1 MTRPHSLAVASLA
14 LAIISASAQI
24 RVEPAAF
31 QQAAQLN
38 PAFIEFSR
46 PTTQSGPVIGKP
58 MSGKEV
64 RRHVQTLAD
73 GTQVENSET
82 TLFYRDA
89 MGRMRDERENEA
101 LIYDPVAGCVY
112 HLWKPTKTATK
123 GNIPAGMPTQI
134 ATAANGNV
142 VDHEA
147 APGGVGAARR
157 AGAAQGMG
165 AGTQQALRED
175 MGSQVVNGV
184 PAKGSR
190 ITITIP
196 TGTFGNNRDVKVV
209 NERWYSDE
217 LGILVKSTN
226 SDPRFGETR
235 YEMTDIELRAP
246 DPALFQVPADYTV
259 SIRDNNRK

>member
-1 MTRPHSLAVASLA
+1 
-14 LAIISASAQI
+14 
-24 RVEPAAF
+24 
-31 QQAAQLN
+31 
-38 PAFIEFSR
+38 
-46 PTTQSGPVIGKP
+46 

-73 GTQVENSET
+73 GTQVDNQET

-101 LIYDPVAGCVY
+101 IIYDPVGGCVY
-112 HLWKPTKTATK
+112 HIWKPTRIATK
-123 GNIPAGMPTQI
+123 GIIPAGMPTQI

-147 APGGVGAARR
+147 APVGVGGTSP
-157 AGAAQGMG
+157 GAAQAMA
-165 AGTQQALRED
+165 AGTQQAQRED
-175 MGSQVVNGV
+175 LGSQVVNGV
-184 PAKGSR
+184 LAKGSR

-196 TGTFGNNRDVKVV
+196 AGTFGNNRDVRVI

-217 LGILVKSTN
+217 LATLVKSTN

-235 YEMTDIELRAP
+235 YEMTDIERKAP
-246 DPALFQVPADYTV
+246 EPALFQVPADYTV
-259 SIRDNNRK
+259 SIRDHNRK

>member
-1 MTRPHSLAVASLA
+1 MRFASCQRRTELYEVIQGMTRPHLLAVASLSMA
-14 LAIISASAQI
+14 VISASAQI
-24 RVEPAAF
+24 RPEPAAF

-123 GNIPAGMPTQI
+123 GIIPAGMPIQI

-142 VDHEA
+142 VDHQVA
-147 APGGVGAARR
+147 SG
-157 AGAAQGMG
+157 GMG
-165 AGTQQALRED
+165 ASRS
-175 MGSQVVNGV
+175 GS
-184 PAKGSR
+184 
-190 ITITIP
+190 
-196 TGTFGNNRDVKVV
+196 
-209 NERWYSDE
+209 
-217 LGILVKSTN
+217 
-226 SDPRFGETR
+226 
-235 YEMTDIELRAP
+235 
-246 DPALFQVPADYTV
+246 
-259 SIRDNNRK
+259 

>member
-1 MTRPHSLAVASLA
+1 
-14 LAIISASAQI
+14 
-24 RVEPAAF
+24 
-31 QQAAQLN
+31 
-38 PAFIEFSR
+38 
-46 PTTQSGPVIGKP
+46 

-259 SIRDNNRK
+259 SVRDNSRR

>member
-1 MTRPHSLAVASLA
+1 LA
-14 LAIISASAQI
+14 LAIIPASAQI
-24 RVEPAAF
+24 RLEPSSF
-31 QQAAQLN
+31 QQASQLN
-38 PAFIEFSR
+38 PAFLEFSR

-58 MSGKEV
+58 ISGKEV

-73 GTQVENSET
+73 GTQVESSET

-101 LIYDPVAGCVY
+101 IIYDPVAGCVY

-123 GNIPAGMPTQI
+123 GVIPAGMPTQI
-134 ATAANGNV
+134 ATAADGNV
-142 VDHEA
+142 VDHEVT
-147 APGGVGAARR
+147 PSGVGVSRR
-157 AGAAQGMG
+157 AGDAQGI
-165 AGTQQALRED
+165 AASAQRAQRED

-184 PAKGSR
+184 PAKASR

-196 TGTFGNNRDVKVV
+196 AGTFGNNREVKVI

-217 LGILVKSTN
+217 LAILVESTN

-235 YEMTDIELRAP
+235 YEMTDIERRAP

>member
-1 MTRPHSLAVASLA
+1 MTRRHSLPLFSLA
-14 LAIISASAQI
+14 LAVISASAQI
-24 RVEPAAF
+24 RLETAAF
-31 QQAAQLN
+31 QHAAQLN

-101 LIYDPVAGCVY
+101 LIYDPVAACVY

-123 GNIPAGMPTQI
+123 GVVPAGTPTQI

-142 VDHEA
+142 VDHDA
-147 APGGVGAARR
+147 AGAGASRR
-157 AGAAQGMG
+157 AGAAQATAVG
-165 AGTQQALRED
+165 AQQALNED
-175 MGSQVVNGV
+175 LGSQVVNGV
-184 PAKGSR
+184 QAKGSR

-196 TGTFGNNRDVKVV
+196 AGAFGNNRDVNVI

-217 LGILVKSTN
+217 LAILVKSTN
-226 SDPRFGETR
+226 SDPRFGESL
-235 YEMTDIELRAP
+235 YEMTDVERRAP
-246 DPALFQVPADYTV
+246 DPALFQVPSEYTV

>member
-1 MTRPHSLAVASLA
+1 LA
-14 LAIISASAQI
+14 LAVISASAQI
-24 RVEPAAF
+24 RLEPAAF

-82 TLFYRDA
+82 TLFYRDSL
-89 MGRMRDERENEA
+89 GRMRDERENEA

-123 GNIPAGMPTQI
+123 GIISAGMPTQI

-142 VDHEA
+142 VDHQV
-147 APGGVGAARR
+147 APGGMGASRS
-157 AGAAQGMG
+157 GGAQGM
-165 AGTQQALRED
+165 ATGTQETLRED
-175 MGSQVVNGV
+175 LGSQVVNSL

-196 TGTFGNNRDVKVV
+196 TGAFGNNRDVKVI
-209 NERWYSDE
+209 NERWYSEE
-217 LGILVKSTN
+217 LAILVKSTN
-226 SDPRFGETR
+226 SDPRFGETD
-235 YEMTDIELRAP
+235 YEMTDIERKAP
-246 DPALFQVPADYTV
+246 DPGLFQVPTDYTV
-259 SIRDNNRK
+259 SIRDANRR